1 MISKGLAA
9 KWVGG
14 AATLAL
20 GSALAVAQYGPGQ
33 NQGQYQG
40 GYDDQHWGH
49 GPQGYSD
56 QYHEQQGHPMLGAR
70 QGWVAGQAQGES
82 DRQRGHSF
90 RPTQVDTYK
99 HVPRS
104 PDGYPR
110 DQFKNEYRDAFVR
123 GYGHGYGR

>member
-9 KWVGG
+9 KWIAG
-14 AATLAL
+14 AATFTL

-33 NQGQYQG
+33 YRG
-40 GYDDQHWGH
+40 GYDDQHRDRS
-49 GPQGYSD
+49 PQSYSD
-56 QYHEQQGHPMLGAR
+56 QYHEQGDRPTLSAQ

-82 DRQRGHSF
+82 DREQGHSF
-90 RPTQVDTYK
+90 RPTQVDTFK

-110 DQFKNEYRDAFVR
+110 DQFKNEYRDAFVHGYQR
-123 GYGHGYGR
+123 GYGR